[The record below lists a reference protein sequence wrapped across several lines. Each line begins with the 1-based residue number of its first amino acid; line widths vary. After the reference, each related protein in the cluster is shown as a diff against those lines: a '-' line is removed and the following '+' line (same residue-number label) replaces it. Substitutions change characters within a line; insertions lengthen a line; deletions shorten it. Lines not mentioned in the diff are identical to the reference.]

1 MPADAGLI
9 NYQIYELVPNAN
21 DILVAPPYPGVASDA
36 VYWDDQQ
43 LIQVTN
49 VPDLRATISGGNV
62 NLSFS
67 TGPGLDYAILYKTN
81 LTDTNWIVLT
91 NNVIAPISWQTN
103 VNSVGTTYPMTISDP
118 LSGHNRF
125 YKVQAY

>member
-9 NYQIYELVPNAN
+9 NYQIYELVPIASDTNSFS
-21 DILVAPPYPGVASDA
+21 PGVASDA

-49 VPDLRATISGGNV
+49 VPDLRATISAGNV

-91 NNVIAPISWQTN
+91 NNVIAPLSWQTN
-103 VNSVGTTYPMTISDP
+103 VNSVGTTYPMTISD
-118 LSGHNRF
+118 
-125 YKVQAY
+125 